1 MTSPPPPRILIVDDH
16 PLVNA
21 GLVAMLAGLPH
32 KPVIFSAGTAAQ
44 ALEQAECHAPLDVII
59 LDLHLP
65 DADGANLVTALRTRG
80 CGARVLVVSA
90 QAQSDAVARAMAAG
104 ASGFL
109 SKTVPTAQLLEA
121 VARLLNNQ
129 TIAPPFINYGSDLT
143 APLNQ
148 PTHRL
153 PDCPVLTA
161 RQLDVLL
168 MLDQG
173 LTNRDIGLQLGVT
186 EKTVKN
192 HVTSLFQTLQVINRL
207 QATRKARDL
216 GLLK

>member
-1 MTSPPPPRILIVDDH
+1 MTASQQRILIVDDH

-21 GLVAMLAGLPH
+21 GLVAMLQSLPH

-44 ALEQAECHAPLDVII
+44 ALEQAEYHAPLDLII
-59 LDLHLP
+59 LDLNLP
-65 DADGANLVTALRTRG
+65 DTNGTSLVAALKTRG
-80 CGARVLVVSA
+80 RGAKVLVISA
-90 QAQSDAVARAMAAG
+90 QGQSDAVNRALADG

-109 SKTVPTAQLLEA
+109 SKSVPTAQLCES
-121 VARLLNNQ
+121 VIRLLQSQSIKPFVNFGTDLVTAASEPNQ
-129 TIAPPFINYGSDLT
+129 RP
-143 APLNQ
+143 
-148 PTHRL
+148 

-192 HVTSLFQTLQVINRL
+192 HVTSLFQALQVINRL
-207 QATRKARDL
+207 QATRKARVW